1 MKSAGITGIVNVAHG
16 NDIDKYEPDY
26 ESLKGKF
33 FVMKM
38 INLSKTCC
46 FSELKITYKG
56 FSLGDFISS
65 DHDSNHES
73 TMMEA
78 VEAVHELM
86 TNQDSAKVM
95 VTCAAGISRSTSTVL
110 CYMIMKKN
118 ISAYDALKEIRQF
131 RDVYPSKQQLMYV
144 AKVHNKKFGFDDV
157 EVVDVAMTMGKGRQE
172 IMRRV
177 GKPN

>member
-1 MKSAGITGIVNVAHG
+1 
-16 NDIDKYEPDY
+16 
-26 ESLKGKF
+26 
-33 FVMKM
+33 
-38 INLSKTCC
+38 
-46 FSELKITYKG
+46 
-56 FSLGDFISS
+56 
-65 DHDSNHES
+65 
-73 TMMEA
+73 
-78 VEAVHELM
+78 
-86 TNQDSAKVM
+86 M
-95 VTCAAGISRSTSTVL
+95 VTCAAGISRSSSTVL
-110 CYMIMKKN
+110 CYMIIKKD

>member
-1 MKSAGITGIVNVAHG
+1 M
-16 NDIDKYEPDY
+16 
-26 ESLKGKF
+26 
-33 FVMKM
+33 
-38 INLSKTCC
+38 
-46 FSELKITYKG
+46 KITYKG

-86 TNQDSAKVM
+86 IGQENAKVM

-110 CYMIMKKN
+110 CYMITKKN

-144 AKVHNKKFGFDDV
+144 AKVHNKKFGFDNV
-157 EVVDVAMTMGKGRQE
+157 EVVDVDMTMGKGRQE

>member
-1 MKSAGITGIVNVAHG
+1 MQRLHCV
-16 NDIDKYEPDY
+16 
-26 ESLKGKF
+26 
-33 FVMKM
+33 
-38 INLSKTCC
+38 
-46 FSELKITYKG
+46 SELKITYKG

-65 DHDSNHES
+65 DHDSTHES
-73 TMMEA
+73 TMLEA
-78 VEAVHELM
+78 VEAIHKLM
-86 TNQDSAKVM
+86 ISQESAKVM
-95 VTCAAGISRSTSTVL
+95 VTCAAGISRSSSTVL

-157 EVVDVAMTMGKGRQE
+157 EVVDVDMTMGKGRQE
-172 IMRRV
+172 IMRRA